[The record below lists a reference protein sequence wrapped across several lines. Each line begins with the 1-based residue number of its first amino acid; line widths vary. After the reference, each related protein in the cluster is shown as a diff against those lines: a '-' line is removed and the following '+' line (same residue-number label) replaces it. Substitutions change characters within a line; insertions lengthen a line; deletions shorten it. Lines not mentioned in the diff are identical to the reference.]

1 LTLLTS
7 LVRSSDLLTVLPD
20 VRFAWM
26 KRGLAVIDSPR
37 MAWRR
42 ASGVFR
48 RQGAV
53 PTPAAK
59 ALLDELLRV
68 CRSCYGEAGL
78 ALDAAADLLSVVPD
92 IPQEEPTIVAEA
104 ER

>member
-1 LTLLTS
+1 M
-7 LVRSSDLLTVLPD
+7 V
-20 VRFAWM
+20 
-26 KRGLAVIDSPR
+26 RGLAVIDSPR

-48 RQGAV
+48 RQDAI

-68 CRSCYGEAGL
+68 CRGCYGEAGL
-78 ALDAAADLLSVVPD
+78 ALDAAGLLAVPPSPSVEGHGMM
-92 IPQEEPTIVAEA
+92 IEA
-104 ER
+104 TR